1 MALQRISNLALFS
14 STMRNITNTQ
24 SSLFDLQDQISSG
37 IRAKNFKGLN
47 GQVEQFIGLE
57 AQIRKLDT
65 FQKNNTVLEARL
77 QSASQSV
84 GSIIEVADQIEDLIV
99 LKRSAVTSENL
110 SFKLQLQNK
119 IKAVADALNVSSE
132 GRYLFGGTRTD
143 TKPVPEALVSNISV
157 GVPDTGYYV
166 GSNESVVNRID
177 QSLEV
182 EFPARGDDIA
192 FQQVFA
198 AVNLALEG
206 DNNDASLAKAVQL
219 IQEAQL
225 GLNGVQARFN
235 STIINVQEINNRN
248 EQQALYLKGVT
259 EQVAKTDVVA
269 ATTKMANDQ
278 ATLQASYQVFARLI
292 QLKLSDYL

>member
-1 MALQRISNLALFS
+1 MGVQRISNLALFS

-24 SSLFDLQDQISSG
+24 SSLFALQDQISSG
-37 IRAKNFKGLN
+37 IRAKDFKGLN

-57 AQIRKLDT
+57 AQTRKLDM

-84 GSIIEVADQIEDLIV
+84 GAVIEVADQIEDLIV

-119 IKAVADALNVSSE
+119 IRAVADALNVSSE

-143 TKPVPEALVSNISV
+143 TKPVPEALVSNISP

-166 GSNESVVNRID
+166 GSNESVVNRLD
-177 QSLEV
+177 ESLEV

-192 FQQVFA
+192 FQKVFA

-206 DNNDASLAKAVQL
+206 DNSDASMAKAVRL

-225 GLNGVQARFN
+225 ALNGVQSRFN

-248 EQQALYLKGVT
+248 EQQSLYIKGVT